1 MKSLSVENEMT
12 IYTAVQQRKQLVE
25 FLSSGSELEISLTK
39 VDEIDTAGLQLLI
52 LIKHEA
58 AQANKS
64 LRFVMHSPAVLDV
77 LELTNLTSVFGDPLL
92 LVGSEGDRG

>member
-64 LRFVMHSPAVLDV
+64 LRFVMHSAAVLDV